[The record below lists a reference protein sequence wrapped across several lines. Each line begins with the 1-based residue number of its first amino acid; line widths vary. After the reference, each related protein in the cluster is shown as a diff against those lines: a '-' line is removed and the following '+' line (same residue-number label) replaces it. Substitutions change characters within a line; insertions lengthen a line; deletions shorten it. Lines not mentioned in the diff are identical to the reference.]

1 MGGCG
6 ASNRY
11 SWLAAAVGC
20 FVGAVEGRSYNQ
32 VLVTRRRA
40 AEANASREANFGTA
54 SHVLAASA
62 NSLSRAAMAAIT
74 RVENHGL
81 DCPALELTPLKI
93 SRVVRISCAAVW
105 QPSHVATWCR
115 CEIGRAS

>member
-40 AEANASREANFGTA
+40 PEATASREANFGTA

-74 RVENHGL
+74 RVGNHGL
-81 DCPALELTPLKI
+81 AVSVADVTPVKI
-93 SRVVRISCAAVW
+93 VLVARRSCAAVW
-105 QPSHVATWCR
+105 QRSHA
-115 CEIGRAS
+115 A